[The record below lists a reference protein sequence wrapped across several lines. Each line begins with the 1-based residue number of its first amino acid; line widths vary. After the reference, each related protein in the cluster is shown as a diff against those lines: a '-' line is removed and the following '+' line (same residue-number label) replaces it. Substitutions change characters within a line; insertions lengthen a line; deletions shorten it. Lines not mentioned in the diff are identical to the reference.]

1 MSLLI
6 NTNISNNHATHSLVD
21 ALHQLGAHHR
31 KVLSQCRTEN
41 LHEQRLVLDE
51 LLAGIARN
59 ACTDHLFPSVDG
71 ASLQQRRLQSFASQ
85 IHIKQVAYRLHVTS
99 EHTRLFIEHTRLFI
113 SWLVSDNLTA
123 LNIKQLIVV
132 ANAVENAVEM
142 LAVGVGNEY
151 LSESVAR
158 HELHNLLHTM

>member
-1 MSLLI
+1 MTDLGLLI
-6 NTNISNNHATHSLVD
+6 NTYVGNNHTAHGFVD

-31 KVLSQCRTEN
+31 KVLSQRRTEN

-51 LLAGIARN
+51 LLAGLARN
-59 ACTDHLFPSVDG
+59 AGTDNLFPSVDG

-85 IHIKQVAYRLHVTS
+85 IHIKQVADRLHVTS
-99 EHTRLFIEHTRLFI
+99 EHTRLFISR
-113 SWLVSDNLTA
+113 LVSYNLAT
-123 LNIKQLIVV
+123 LNIEQLIVV

-142 LAVGVGNEY
+142 LAVGVGNEN

-158 HELHNLLHTM
+158 HELYDLLHTM